1 MSDAGTAFSQPKG
14 EPYEKKRGSSD
25 LGHYGCLV
33 IGAISLALLGDAF
46 AAKASKRIN
55 EVFGSNTNLTRAI
68 IDIEAALA
76 RAEAK
81 LGVIPKAASDEIN
94 RRADIKYV
102 PADEV
107 AKEQRKVWYRT
118 ARFRIEEV
126 LG

>member
-1 MSDAGTAFSQPKG
+1 MRRRGDLRTSVTAAV
-14 EPYEKKRGSSD
+14 
-25 LGHYGCLV
+25 LV
-33 IGAISLALLGDAF
+33 IGAILLALLGDVF